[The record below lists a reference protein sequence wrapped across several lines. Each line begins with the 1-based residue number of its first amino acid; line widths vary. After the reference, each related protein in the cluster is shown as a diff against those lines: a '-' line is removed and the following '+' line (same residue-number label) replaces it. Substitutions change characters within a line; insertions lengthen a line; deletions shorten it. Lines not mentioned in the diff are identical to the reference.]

1 MKIWFFLLLLFG
13 GSVLKANHIFI
24 PMDATQTNHLKAY
37 GTAYQS
43 LKNGYDNGLSITV
56 GEVSYF
62 LLRQKR
68 VRNAC

>member
-43 LKNGYDNGLSITV
+43 LKNGL
-56 GEVSYF
+56 
-62 LLRQKR
+62 
-68 VRNAC
+68 